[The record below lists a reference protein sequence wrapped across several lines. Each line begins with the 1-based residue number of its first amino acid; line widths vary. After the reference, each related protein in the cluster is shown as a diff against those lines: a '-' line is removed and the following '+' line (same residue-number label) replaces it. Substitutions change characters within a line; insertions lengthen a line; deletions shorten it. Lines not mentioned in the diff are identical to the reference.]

1 MFANNKN
8 TFIIILLMSFCF
20 TKLTAQEEV
29 DRNITVEREF
39 QPVVKDAGKITTLP
53 EILQISNA
61 KERVDYSEIY
71 QPLPFD
77 KSILPLSPEEMLLKQ
92 KNSQIG
98 AYVRL
103 GMGNYWNTLGDVAL
117 PVIKNEKNRLDL
129 LLNHTG
135 TFGDKQHSL
144 SQGILKYN
152 HFFKKYDL
160 YAGMNFSH
168 EYFNYYG
175 KNFDGAGD
183 IVGLLPWAHL
193 YSGPTPVYTEQALE
207 RITRTPQDVSLL
219 SLATSPLA
227 DMLWRYNVH
236 AGIRSLPNVRGH
248 KYSGEI
254 NYDLFH
260 SDNGLQEHIVTTSY
274 GFSNPLGANRFGMDF
289 KLQNMFYRQND
300 APAINFWNYYA
311 VFSMNPYYMIERT
324 DWYLR
329 VGVKT
334 AFSFIHGRPFNPM
347 PDVNGEWKILP
358 KHLSVYGGVTGS
370 FTPSTLN
377 SIYAENPYVY
387 SDLRV
392 KDNYVPVNPYF
403 GFKLKPLHNL
413 LLDAFVDYR
422 YIDDQYFFV
431 NKAYASLSSQL
442 SADSATLYTNR
453 FNAVYSDVNLFRF
466 GIRMNYNYKNIV
478 NIQLKGV
485 YNDWKVATERFA
497 WMKPAIEADMSA
509 DVRVNS
515 KLTVAANLFY
525 EGKRYAKL
533 GDTLIEEMQ
542 PKLDIN
548 LGASYSFNRTFSAF
562 AKVNNLLN
570 SKYEQFYGYQVQGIN
585 FLIGGAVSF

>member
-1 MFANNKN
+1 MHTNRRYP
-8 TFIIILLMSFCF
+8 IIIMLLVSCCI
-20 TKLTAQEEV
+20 TAVVAQEEA

-39 QPVVKDAGKITTLP
+39 QPVVKDAGKITSLP
-53 EILQISNA
+53 EIFQISNA

-77 KSILPLSPEEMLLKQ
+77 KSILPLSPEEVSLKQ
-92 KNSQIG
+92 KASQMG

-103 GMGNYWNTLGDVAL
+103 GMGNYWNTLGDLAL
-117 PVIKNEKNRLDL
+117 PLIKNEKNRLDL
-129 LLNHTG
+129 LVRHTG
-135 TFGDKQHSL
+135 TFGDKQHSV
-144 SQGILKYN
+144 SQGGLKYN

-175 KNFDGAGD
+175 KNFDGAGND
-183 IVGLLPWAHL
+183 IDLLWAGL
-193 YSGPTPVYTEQALE
+193 YSGPTPVFKEQALE

-219 SLATSPLA
+219 SLAVSPNT
-227 DMLWRYNVH
+227 DMLWRYNIH

-254 NYDLFH
+254 SYDLFH
-260 SDNGLQEHIVTTSY
+260 SNNGLQENIITTSY
-274 GFSNPLGANRFGMDF
+274 GFSNPIGANRFGMDF
-289 KLQNMFYRQND
+289 KLENMFYRQND

-311 VFSMNPYYMIERT
+311 VFSMNPYYKIERT
-324 DWYLR
+324 DWYVR
-329 VGVKT
+329 AGVKA

-347 PDVNGEWKILP
+347 PDVSVEWKILP
-358 KHLSVYGGVTGS
+358 EYLSVYGGITGS

-377 SIYAENPYVY
+377 SIYDENPYVY

-403 GFKLKPLHNL
+403 GFKLKPLHNF

-422 YIDDQYFFV
+422 FIDDQHFFV
-431 NKAYASLSSQL
+431 NKAYASTEISG
-442 SADSATLYTNR
+442 DSATLYTNR
-453 FNAVYSDVNLFRF
+453 FNAVYSDVDLFRL
-466 GIRMNYNYKNIV
+466 GVRMNYNYKNIV
-478 NIQLKGV
+478 NVQLKGV

-497 WMKPAIEADMSA
+497 WMKPAFEADLSA
-509 DVRVNS
+509 DVRVNR
-515 KLTVAANLFY
+515 KLTVATNMFY

-533 GDTLIEEMQ
+533 GDTLVEEMQ
-542 PKLDIN
+542 PRLDIN

-562 AKVNNLLN
+562 VKVNNLLN

-585 FLIGGAVSF
+585 FLAGGAVSF